1 MCRRGVGAILDSN
14 TKWICGDIFSSL
26 AAADVSRLGFKR
38 RASEDAWLSTGA
50 RSPPPGPAQRCAQ
63 ADGAASSSCS
73 PPLLWLN
80 TLVRGQYVLECNPFS
95 FLRGF
100 LPSLPC
106 KKPFAQ
112 TPDHHRLQNSKCSA
126 APNGVTWLAESLS
139 IMPLAAPLP
148 PFNHSPLCS
157 SVFTTLPSI
166 RETLVFTC
174 TEPTKKN
181 SF

>member
-1 MCRRGVGAILDSN
+1 MRGSHWGMSPAAGACMNRAHRL
-14 TKWICGDIFSSL
+14 
-26 AAADVSRLGFKR
+26 SR
-38 RASEDAWLSTGA
+38 
-50 RSPPPGPAQRCAQ
+50 
-63 ADGAASSSCS
+63 AASLPGADAAHSYEGNMSSSASLFPSCRL
-73 PPLLWLN
+73 PPI
-80 TLVRGQYVLECNPFS
+80 
-95 FLRGF
+95 
-100 LPSLPC
+100 SLC

-112 TPDHHRLQNSKCSA
+112 TPEHHRLQNSKCSA
-126 APNGVTWLAESLS
+126 APNGVTRLAESLS

-174 TEPTKKN
+174 TDPTKKN

>member
-1 MCRRGVGAILDSN
+1 MVWFLLVDRCRCEPWLRSCRHMCMALHRG
-14 TKWICGDIFSSL
+14 TPPT
-26 AAADVSRLGFKR
+26 
-38 RASEDAWLSTGA
+38 TGA
-50 RSPPPGPAQRCAQ
+50 CETLRAGLCCGLYLSKGELPRMNAICPQMQPFLSCRLPPI
-63 ADGAASSSCS
+63 
-73 PPLLWLN
+73 
-80 TLVRGQYVLECNPFS
+80 F
-95 FLRGF
+95 
-100 LPSLPC
+100 PC

-112 TPDHHRLQNSKCSA
+112 TPDHHRLPNSKCSA
-126 APNGVTWLAESLS
+126 APNGVTWLAERLS